1 MRDKYGLVLKTLADT
16 DIFVF
21 FLGLTIFIG
30 AVLLASTRLMLILA
44 AQKIHISFPEAASL
58 NFIGYFFN
66 NFLPTSIGGDVV
78 KAYYVSRKLH
88 RKISSYTSV
97 FVDRVIGL
105 FTMVFMAFLALVFA
119 GSQIVDENVRRVI
132 YFITLLSILAIAFIT
147 NKTFAKKFYVLV
159 MLVKPLEEKLREAY
173 EAINRYK
180 DHTSLM
186 MRSLAISIISQLLFF
201 FSLGI
206 MAFSIGC
213 RIPVMDILLRVP
225 IIGILSLL
233 PSINGL
239 GLREG
244 ATVVFFGPLIGKS
257 NAFAVSILWFFIL
270 LIISVIGGVIYM
282 LSPQFRVNI
291 KEMER

>member
-1 MRDKYGLVLKTLADT
+1 
-16 DIFVF
+16 
-21 FLGLTIFIG
+21 
-30 AVLLASTRLMLILA
+30 
-44 AQKIHISFPEAASL
+44 
-58 NFIGYFFN
+58 
-66 NFLPTSIGGDVV
+66 
-78 KAYYVSRKLH
+78 
-88 RKISSYTSV
+88 
-97 FVDRVIGL
+97 
-105 FTMVFMAFLALVFA
+105 
-119 GSQIVDENVRRVI
+119 
-132 YFITLLSILAIAFIT
+132 
-147 NKTFAKKFYVLV
+147 
-159 MLVKPLEEKLREAY
+159 
-173 EAINRYK
+173 
-180 DHTSLM
+180 M